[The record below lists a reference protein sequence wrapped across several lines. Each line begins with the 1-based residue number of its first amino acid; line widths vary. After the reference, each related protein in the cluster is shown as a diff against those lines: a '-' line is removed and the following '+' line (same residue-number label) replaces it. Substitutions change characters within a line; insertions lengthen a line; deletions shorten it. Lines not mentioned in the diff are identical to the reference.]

1 MNLDNK
7 DINWFLEKLKDENQ
21 SRDFFNFLDELYAPR
36 FSVAQL
42 NVKRQEMT
50 YWKREGIIDVKQS
63 DSLVRE
69 WVRVNFFEYTW
80 LRLVAALRKLN
91 LPAKA
96 ILKLKSHLSVITDQ
110 EIKDLLNLSFEQF
123 ESISPKSQLRNDYER
138 EIVQENYP
146 SEFLE
151 FFKEKFTPFNI

>member
-69 WVRVNFFEYTW
+69 WVRVNFLSTLGCVW
-80 LRLVAALRKLN
+80 LRLYAN
-91 LPAKA
+91 
-96 ILKLKSHLSVITDQ
+96 
-110 EIKDLLNLSFEQF
+110 
-123 ESISPKSQLRNDYER
+123 
-138 EIVQENYP
+138 
-146 SEFLE
+146 
-151 FFKEKFTPFNI
+151 